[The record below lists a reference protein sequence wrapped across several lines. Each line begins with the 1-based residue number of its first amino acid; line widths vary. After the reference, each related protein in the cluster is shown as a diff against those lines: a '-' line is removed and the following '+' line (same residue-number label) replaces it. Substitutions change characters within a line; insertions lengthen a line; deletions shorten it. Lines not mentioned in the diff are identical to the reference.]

1 MKVLEVAS
9 LEEYLD
15 QTIKSFK
22 EKVEQIH
29 SLEQSVME
37 LVDLDG
43 SFHGKGAESIKFFY
57 ESSHKPF
64 LVKLKQVIQ
73 DYQKKISKCREAIN
87 SFEPNEDGFIRQSF
101 LQEELSDRLTSV
113 QNYTNDV
120 IADGNSVMEKIS
132 DIISLA
138 SLDDSMFNSEIKNA
152 KNKIAETI
160 NQLETID
167 RQNADSFNEIKS
179 DLAIMQ
185 SYLSELNTNVNLN
198 PELIRHFSPYNLL
211 TSTSHFL
218 LVSSIKPSNS
228 GFDSNPPY
236 RNDSPKSIFLLDAYG
251 QYPYRWLGLN
261 YTPSS
266 EKQEVDKEIN
276 EDGFLVGDKV
286 TKGDF
291 SAEGGLGKIENDWSG
306 FDDFKNGS
314 GQLGGASSF
323 RGIHAGL
330 EYDTAILDSSF
341 SQDILFAEGQASVG
355 GSSILP
361 IAKAGGSVYTA
372 QVKSQIDK
380 EVDFVGST
388 GLEAKGEILKA
399 NAFAG
404 VDGSS
409 VGFGAKASVAEGE
422 VSGIAPIPF
431 TDYTIKGTVGAS
443 AVGIGGEA
451 KVGKEIVLDLR
462 LLLGVKIGISFEKE
476 E

>member
-9 LEEYLD
+9 LEEYLS
-15 QTIKSFK
+15 QTIKSFN

-37 LVDLDG
+37 LVGLDG
-43 SFHGKGAESIKFFY
+43 SFQGKGAESIKFFY

-73 DYQKKISKCREAIN
+73 DYQEKISQCREAIH
-87 SFEPNEDGFIRQSF
+87 SFEPNEDGVIRQEF
-101 LQEELSDRLTSV
+101 LQGELSERLTSV

-120 IADGNSVMEKIS
+120 IADGNSVMEKIA

-138 SLDDSMFNSEIKNA
+138 SLDESMFNSEIRTA
-152 KNKIAETI
+152 KDKIEETI
-160 NQLETID
+160 DQLETID

-179 DLAIMQ
+179 ELAIMQ
-185 SYLSELNTNVNLN
+185 SYLSELNTKVNFN

-228 GFDSNPPY
+228 GFESKPPY
-236 RNDSPKSIFLLDAYG
+236 CTDSSQSIFLLDAYG
-251 QYPYRWLGLN
+251 QYPYSWLGLN
-261 YTPSS
+261 YTPS
-266 EKQEVDKEIN
+266 EKQEVEKVIN

-306 FDDFKNGS
+306 FDDLKNGS

-323 RGIHAGL
+323 SGIHVGI
-330 EYDTAILDSSF
+330 EHDTTILDSSF
-341 SQDILFAEGQASVG
+341 SQDILFAEGQASIG

-361 IAKAGGSVYTA
+361 IAKAGGAVYTA

-409 VGFGAKASVAEGE
+409 VGLGAKAAVAEGE
-422 VSGIAPIPF
+422 VSGIVPIPF

-443 AVGIGGEA
+443 AFGVGGEA

-462 LLLGVKIGISFEKE
+462 LLLGVKLGISFEKE

>member
-9 LEEYLD
+9 LEEYLS
-15 QTIKSFK
+15 QTIKSFN

-37 LVDLDG
+37 LVGLDG
-43 SFHGKGAESIKFFY
+43 SFQGKGAESIKFFY

-73 DYQKKISKCREAIN
+73 DYQEKISQCREAIH
-87 SFEPNEDGFIRQSF
+87 SFEPNEDGVIRQEF
-101 LQEELSDRLTSV
+101 LQGELSERLTSV

-120 IADGNSVMEKIS
+120 IADGNSVMEKIA

-138 SLDDSMFNSEIKNA
+138 SLDESMFNSEIRTA
-152 KNKIAETI
+152 KDKIEETI
-160 NQLETID
+160 DQLETID

-179 DLAIMQ
+179 ELAIMQ

-228 GFDSNPPY
+228 RFDSNPPY
-236 RNDSPKSIFLLDAYG
+236 RNDSQKSIFLLDAYG

-261 YTPSS
+261 YTSSS

-330 EYDTAILDSSF
+330 EYDTTILDSSF

>member
-132 DIISLA
+132 DIITLA

-152 KNKIAETI
+152 KNKIEETI

-228 GFDSNPPY
+228 RFDSNPPY
-236 RNDSPKSIFLLDAYG
+236 RNDSQKSIFLLDAYG
-251 QYPYRWLGLN
+251 QYPYRWLELN
-261 YTPSS
+261 YTSSS

-330 EYDTAILDSSF
+330 EYDTTILDSSF

>member
-37 LVDLDG
+37 LVGLDG

-73 DYQKKISKCREAIN
+73 DYQEKISKCREAIN

-228 GFDSNPPY
+228 RFDSNPPY
-236 RNDSPKSIFLLDAYG
+236 RNDSQKSIFLLDAYG

-261 YTPSS
+261 YTSSS

-330 EYDTAILDSSF
+330 EYDTTILDSSF